1 MVLVCNGLLPVAH
14 VEPYQN
20 CSYPSM
26 KSHTKMNL
34 HKQNQS
40 SKLTE
45 ARMVRELKSPPV
57 HWLPL
62 SFGDD
67 YQDVQPAEV
76 VLDLVDNC

>member
-1 MVLVCNGLLPVAH
+1 
-14 VEPYQN
+14 
-20 CSYPSM
+20 
-26 KSHTKMNL
+26 MNL

-45 ARMVRELKSPPV
+45 AHMVRELKIPPV

-76 VLDLVDNC
+76 VLDLVNSC

>member
-1 MVLVCNGLLPVAH
+1 VK
-14 VEPYQN
+14 PYQN

-26 KSHTKMNL
+26 KSHTETNL

-45 ARMVRELKSPPV
+45 AHMVRELKIPPV

-76 VLDLVDNC
+76 VLDLADNC